1 MPIICRLNVYN
12 IVIIIYYVIILIMS
26 NRFNKKTIDNIDNS
40 EVIPIIPQTKKA
52 KPKPK
57 PKHEFTEAAREGW
70 QTYQKRRED
79 NKILLYLD
87 KKLTTKTQQRRQELQ
102 DKLISNPI
110 FINNYKNILEA
121 YNDNEKNKDLE
132 QFELDILE
140 IFEYKPLE

>member
-1 MPIICRLNVYN
+1 
-12 IVIIIYYVIILIMS
+12 MS
-26 NRFNKKTIDNIDNS
+26 NRLNNKTIDNI
-40 EVIPIIPQTKKA
+40 EVMPIIPQTKTRKA
-52 KPKPK
+52 KAKAK
-57 PKHEFTEAAREGW
+57 PKHEFSEAAREGW
-70 QTYQKRRED
+70 LTYQKQREN
-79 NKILLYLD
+79 NKILSYLD
-87 KKLTTKTQQRRQELQ
+87 KKLTTKTQQRRQELK